1 MKWVTRAHVHVDRV
15 ACPWLIHR
23 FIDPKAE
30 FKFVIWPGYTLD
42 DNDGIPFDFPDM
54 DITFTHHDNKCTF
67 EVLIEHYD
75 LRDPVLQDLAL
86 IIHGADVV
94 RDIDKSP
101 ESKGAELILSGL
113 AYINDDDQQAIASGF
128 RIFDSLYAGLLL
140 RRLRQEFKETLEQM
154 SREDTFQFLFSK
166 MREHL
171 PATIQGGPT
180 T

>member
-15 ACPWLIHR
+15 ACPWLICR

-30 FKFVIWPGYTLD
+30 FKFVIWPGYTID
-42 DNDGIPFDFPDM
+42 AKDGIPFDFPDM
-54 DITFTHHDNKCTF
+54 DIPFTHQENKCTF
-67 EVLIEHYD
+67 EVLLDNYE
-75 LRDPVLQDLAL
+75 LQDPVLKDLAL

-101 ESKGAELILSGL
+101 ESRGTELILSGL

-154 SREDTFQFLFSK
+154 SREDTFQFLFTK
-166 MREHL
+166 VRERL
-171 PATIQGGPT
+171 PDTIQGELRT
-180 T
+180 